1 MATETKPPTT
11 TQTVTVPLL
20 PPEAEAAEA
29 VIRKGIEAFN
39 AGDLKTYLALF
50 TDDVESY
57 TGIVTPLRFEG
68 LPAWKAFV
76 EEIRKGATARYEPRQ
91 ASIRAYNED
100 TVISNHYFVFTG
112 EASDGTREMQ
122 TGRASL
128 VCVKQGGTWLI
139 ANQHYSPMF

>member
-1 MATETKPPTT
+1 MATKTKPRTR
-11 TQTVTVPLL
+11 TQTVSVPGL

-39 AGDLKTYLALF
+39 AGDLKTYLGLF

-68 LPAWKAFV
+68 LSAWKTFI
-76 EEIRKGATARYEPRQ
+76 EGIRKGATARYEQRQ
-91 ASIRAYNED
+91 PSLRAYNED

-112 EASDGTREMQ
+112 EGPDGTREMQ

-128 VCVKQGGTWLI
+128 VCVKQGGKWLI